1 MKTSLKIWLFIVS
14 VIGLFLGSDH
24 LLQQRLIIPEFLEL
38 EQKEADKDMG
48 AIADALHREAYHLSQ
63 LAGDW
68 AAWDDMY
75 EYVKQPTQTFASSNF
90 RHESLTASGIDI
102 VCVCDPERKIVWSS
116 IFEPGQKQIVEVSEL
131 SQKSLLNN
139 SALFDFKKRESQ
151 AGLMTTEKGIAL
163 ISSHQILT
171 SAKNGPARGTIILG
185 RFLTDAILANIAGQT
200 RVKFQTRE
208 IGNMTASESAL
219 WATLQQQPFFYDKTD
234 QKIITGFHGLND
246 LNNLPAL
253 LIEAKLPRDILL
265 KGKAIARM
273 ASIAIHSALTIIC
286 IFLVL
291 WAFFFRTENLKRQK
305 QIESLIEMRT
315 MELKESEERLRT
327 VINATP
333 DIICLKNGEGRWL
346 VANQADLE
354 LFRLTGIDYRGKT
367 DTELAELSH
376 PAFKEAFLGSNAS
389 DSRAWERGSISRCI
403 EQIPTPGGSNRI
415 FDVIK
420 IPVFF
425 SDGRRKGLIVFG
437 RDVTSEKILH
447 DKLQRA
453 EKMEAIGMMAGGV
466 AHDLNNILSGIIGY
480 PELLLMQIPTNE
492 SKIRRMIEGIRE
504 SGKRASEIVAD
515 LLTVARGV
523 VAPRETKNV
532 NSLIAEHIDSP
543 ECKKLST
550 NHPEVEIVTALDNNL
565 FNISCSPVHI
575 KKCLMNLL
583 TNAVESIKAKGQVAI
598 STNNLYIDEPSVE
611 NHNLPKGEYAVV
623 KVTDTGSGISPTD
636 ISRIFEPFYTKKVMG
651 RSGTGLGL
659 AVVWNTVQN
668 HGGSVFVTSSPEGSV
683 FEMFFPA
690 TRQEVPPST
699 KDIAIEELQ
708 GKGETILV
716 IDDEPH
722 QRDIASSMLTS
733 LGYQVDAVSSGE
745 EAIDYLTRNQID
757 LLVLDMIMD
766 PGMRGR
772 ETYEQI
778 VKIRPGQKAIIA
790 SGFANDEEVKLTQ
803 QLGAGQFVKKPY
815 LLRQIGLA
823 VKQTLNGPPPQSTN
837 NA

>member
-1 MKTSLKIWLFIVS
+1 MR
-14 VIGLFLGSDH
+14 H
-24 LLQQRLIIPEFLEL
+24 QLIIPEFLDL
-38 EQKEADKDMG
+38 EKREADKDMG
-48 AIADALHREAYHLSQ
+48 AIADALHREAHHLSQ
-63 LAGDW
+63 LTGDW

-75 EYVKQPTQTFASSNF
+75 EYVRQPTQSFASSNF
-90 RHESLTASGIDI
+90 RHESLAASGIDL
-102 VCVCDPERKIVWSS
+102 VYVCDNERNIIWSS
-116 IFEPGQKQIVEVSEL
+116 IFEPEKRQIIEISEL
-131 SQKSLLNN
+131 NQKALFNN
-139 SALFDFKKRESQ
+139 SALFDFKNSESR
-151 AGLMTTEKGIAL
+151 AGLMTTEKGVIL
-163 ISSHQILT
+163 ISSHKILT
-171 SAKNGPARGTIILG
+171 SAKVGPQRGTVILG

-208 IGNMTASESAL
+208 ISSMTASESAL
-219 WATLQQQPFFYDKTD
+219 WGTLQQQPFLYDKTD
-234 QKIITGFHGLND
+234 PTVITGFHGLKD

-253 LIEAKLPRDILL
+253 LIEAKLPRDILI

-286 IFLVL
+286 VFLVL
-291 WAFFFRTENLKRQK
+291 WTIFFRTENLKRQK
-305 QIESLIEMRT
+305 QIEALVEMRT
-315 MELKESEERLRT
+315 LELKESEERLRT

-333 DIICLKNGEGRWL
+333 DIICLKDGEGRWL

-354 LFRLTGIDYRGKT
+354 LFRLTSIDYRGKT
-367 DTELAELSH
+367 DTELAEVAH
-376 PAFKEAFLGSNAS
+376 PAFKKAFLGSNAS
-389 DSRAWERGSISRCI
+389 DTQAWERGSISRCI
-403 EQIPTPGGSNRI
+403 ESVPTPGGSNRI

-420 IPVFF
+420 IPVFY
-425 SDGRRKGLIVFG
+425 SDGRRRGLIVFG
-437 RDVTSEKILH
+437 RDVTSETILH

-480 PELLLMQIPTNE
+480 PELLLMQIPESE
-492 SKIRRMIEGIRE
+492 SKIRRMLEGIRE
-504 SGKRASEIVAD
+504 SGRRASEIVAD

-532 NSLIAEHIDSP
+532 NSLILEHIDSP
-543 ECKKLST
+543 ECKKLKT
-550 NHPEVEIVTALDNNL
+550 NHPEVEIVTDLDNSL

-583 TNAVESIKAKGQVAI
+583 TNAAESIKESGRVII
-598 STNNLYIDEPSVE
+598 STRNLYIDEPAPE
-611 NHNLPKGEYAVV
+611 NHNLPNGEYAVV
-623 KVTDTGSGISPTD
+623 RVTDTGSGISQTD

-668 HGGSVFVTSSPEGSV
+668 HGGSVFVTSDTEGSV

-690 TRQEVPPST
+690 TRQEISPSS
-699 KDIAIEELQ
+699 KDVSIEELQ
-708 GKGETILV
+708 GKGETILI

-722 QRDIASSMLTS
+722 QRDIASSMLNS
-733 LGYQVDAVSSGE
+733 LGYQVDSVCSGE
-745 EAIDYLTRNQID
+745 EAIDYLTRKPVD

-766 PGMRGR
+766 PGIRGR

-803 QLGAGQFVKKPY
+803 KLGAGQFVKKPY

-823 VKQTLNGPPPQSTN
+823 VKQTLNCPPPQNTSN
-837 NA
+837 S